1 MEQSDMSKKYTT
13 DELKQYIRTYLIN
26 RYIEFFKNL
35 IVNYE
40 PNHIIPGDAF
50 DDLVRYK
57 YQMSTLDLITIKN
70 AIDHGKATDDQ
81 RALYFKLQRIK
92 DYTLEQNASIQKS
105 IKLIED
111 YHIKIGTPLGGILF
125 HIYAYLTFDISAAT
139 DNYDFANII
148 SYMYT
153 HDHNTRQVIVEKIP
167 HRRFRKTSQLKNN
180 QIKKRWV
187 HKAIDSGMILDKREI
202 THHWLPKALQ
212 SMKADELK
220 TRGYIR

>member
-1 MEQSDMSKKYTT
+1 MEEGIMSKKYTT

-57 YQMSTLDLITIKN
+57 YQMSTLDLVTIKKQ
-70 AIDHGKATDDQ
+70 IDHGKATDDQ

-111 YHIKIGTPLGGILF
+111 YHEKIGTPFGGILF
-125 HIYAYLTFDISAAT
+125 HIYAYLVFDISAAT
-139 DNYDFANII
+139 DNYNFADIV

-153 HDHNTRQVIVEKIP
+153 HDQDTRQRVVDKIP

-187 HKAIDSGMILDKREI
+187 KKAIDSGMILDKRQI
-202 THHWLPKALQ
+202 THHWLRKPLQ
-212 SMKADELK
+212 NMSSEELK
-220 TRGYIR
+220 RHGYIQ